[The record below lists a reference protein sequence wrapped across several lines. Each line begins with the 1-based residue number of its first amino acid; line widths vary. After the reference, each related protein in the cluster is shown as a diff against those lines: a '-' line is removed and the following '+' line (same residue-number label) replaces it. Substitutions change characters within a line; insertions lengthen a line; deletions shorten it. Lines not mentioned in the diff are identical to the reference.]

1 MDQLNLLDQV
11 SIKQGIEIWE
21 VATDFDTLNHYTVLG
36 PAGENLLMVMESRTK
51 GSLFFRFLLK
61 STRPFEMQIMS
72 SQQEHILTLKRSF
85 RFYFHYMEIMTA
97 AGELIGYI
105 QKQFSVLKRVY
116 SVFDS
121 NHQEIYTISGPIWR
135 PWTFEIYQGNVEAGV
150 ISKKWSG
157 LLKETFTN
165 SDNFGIQFPSQATFE
180 QKKILLGCVF
190 LIDFV
195 HFET

>member
-1 MDQLNLLDQV
+1 
-11 SIKQGIEIWE
+11 
-21 VATDFDTLNHYTVLG
+21 
-36 PAGENLLMVMESRTK
+36 
-51 GSLFFRFLLK
+51 
-61 STRPFEMQIMS
+61 
-72 SQQEHILTLKRSF
+72 
-85 RFYFHYMEIMTA
+85 MEIMTA

-121 NHQEIYTISGPIWR
+121 NHQEIYTISRPIWR

-165 SDNFGIQFPSQATFE
+165 SDNFGIQFPNQATIE
-180 QKKILLGCVF
+180 QKKYF
-190 LIDFV
+190 LVVCF
-195 HFET
+195 